1 MKRRICLLLC
11 ILICGLALSP
21 ASASE
26 FEPTEVNTKSFTV
39 FQVRGDL
46 TPVLL
51 FFVMLSAE
59 RTNLHGGKSF
69 PLSIDD
75 AIKSAHER
83 EAKDRS
89 YVAKPAT
96 LAKLGHQKGK
106 SN

>member
-69 PLSIDD
+69 PLS
-75 AIKSAHER
+75 SAHER